1 MNYKNKLISNEWLYI
16 QPDINKVKIINIFDD
31 GNKKFSKYDNK
42 WIIFGKFLGKIA
54 LFNKYNP
61 EIIIYSISNWKIK

>member
-16 QPDINKVKIINIFDD
+16 QPDINQVKIINIFDD

-42 WIIFGKFLGKIA
+42 WIIFGKFLG
-54 LFNKYNP
+54 
-61 EIIIYSISNWKIK
+61 